1 MSDDGGAYRKFEN
14 RRRTMCVLLPSIR
27 RYVPNATDRTATRF
41 RLIVIVEAATQPWCG
56 ELIEVN
62 PEATPLS
69 EFATQRIRKS
79 AAVALPKI
87 VDQVITS

>member
-1 MSDDGGAYRKFEN
+1 MHRI
-14 RRRTMCVLLPSIR
+14 V
-27 RYVPNATDRTATRF
+27 TRF
-41 RLIVIVEAATQPWCG
+41 RLIVIVALGMADTTLRPSRGGVEF
-56 ELIEVN
+56 IEVN

-69 EFATQRIRKS
+69 EFATQRIRES